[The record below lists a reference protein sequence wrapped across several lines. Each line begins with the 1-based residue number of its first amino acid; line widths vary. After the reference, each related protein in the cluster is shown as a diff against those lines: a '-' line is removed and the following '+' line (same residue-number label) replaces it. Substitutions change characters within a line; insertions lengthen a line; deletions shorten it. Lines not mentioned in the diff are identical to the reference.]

1 MKNKYS
7 IFTDKIIFRY
17 KNYLTRS
24 FLESKSFNDIKKI
37 VLKRGIINFAYSLF
51 IFQLFTDVVLNIKN
65 TPDIYNRYN
74 TEDKQDV
81 NKVLKLMYTN
91 IDLLN
96 MIIEN
101 FSKIIKIKF

>member
-1 MKNKYS
+1 MRDIYS
-7 IFTDKIIFRY
+7 IFTDKIIFGY

-24 FLESKSFNDIKKI
+24 FLENKSFNDIKKI

-51 IFQLFTDVVLNIKN
+51 IFQLFADVVLNIKN
-65 TPDIYNRYN
+65 NPDIYNSYN
-74 TEDKQDV
+74 TEDRQDV
-81 NKVLKLMYTN
+81 DNILKLMYAN

-96 MIIEN
+96 MVIEN